1 MKLKILFVI
10 DSLNSGGA
18 EKSLVSLLSL
28 LDYDKYDVDLLMFSR
43 KGLYLSLLPKEVNV
57 IVDSEA
63 LENLQRKNLKQLY
76 YKLGNSLSL
85 RNPIYKNF
93 FHSAQIN
100 WKWKS
105 KIIKQLNKKYNVA
118 IAYSQ
123 GFPTYF
129 VAEKVESTKKY
140 CWINTDYKKASYN
153 KRFDEHFYNYFDNIV
168 AVSESNKEI
177 FIKEMP
183 SAKDKTL
190 VIYDIIS
197 PKLVRSMSEQP
208 AAFQDNYKGIKILT
222 IGRLVEVKGYDL
234 AIKACYQ
241 LKKQGINFKWY
252 SIGEG
257 GLKPKLEKL
266 VKDYGLEDTF
276 VFLGPHQ
283 NPYNYLKMCDIY
295 VQPSR
300 FEGFG
305 MAIAEAK
312 ILHKPIISTNFPVV
326 YNQIE
331 NGDNGIIVSMS
342 PNEISQGIKKIIRNK
357 ELKEKIIS
365 NLKHESIGTENEIHK
380 LYRLIES

>member
-18 EKSLVSLLSL
+18 EKSLISLLSL
-28 LDYDKYDVDLLMFSR
+28 LDYDAYDVDLLMFSR
-43 KGLYLSLLPKEVNV
+43 KGLYLPLLPKKVNV
-57 IVDSEA
+57 IEESEV
-63 LENLQRKNLKQLY
+63 LEKLQRKNFKQFYL
-76 YKLGNSLSL
+76 KLGNSLSL
-85 RNPIYKNF
+85 RIPFYKNF
-93 FHSAQIN
+93 MHSAQIN
-100 WKWKS
+100 WKWKERGV
-105 KIIKQLNKKYNVA
+105 KQLNQKYDVA

-153 KRFDEHFYNYFDNIV
+153 KRFDEKFYYRFDNIV

-183 SAKDKTL
+183 LAKDKTL

-197 PKLVRSMSEQP
+197 PRLVRSMSEKP
-208 AAFQDNYKGIKILT
+208 VSYQDNYKGIKILT

-241 LKKQGINFKWY
+241 LKKQGINFRWY

-257 GLKPKLEKL
+257 ELKPKLEKL
-266 VKDYGLEDTF
+266 VKDYDLEDTF
-276 VFLGPHQ
+276 IFLGPHQ

-326 YNQIE
+326 FNQIE
-331 NGDNGIIVSMS
+331 NNENGIVVDMD
-342 PNEISQGIKKIIRNK
+342 PKEISQGIKKIIRNK
-357 ELKEKIIS
+357 ELKEKIIY
-365 NLKHESIGTENEIHK
+365 NLKHEFIGTENEIHK

>member
-18 EKSLVSLLSL
+18 EKSLISLLSL
-28 LDYDKYDVDLLMFSR
+28 FDYDKYDVDLLMFSR

-57 IVDSEA
+57 LKAPET
-63 LENLQRKNLKQLY
+63 LGKHQRINLKHLY
-76 YKLGNSLSL
+76 LKLGNSLSL
-85 RNPIYKNF
+85 RNPFYKKF
-93 FHSAQIN
+93 LHSSQIN

-105 KIIKQLNKKYNVA
+105 QGIKQLDEKYDIA

-153 KRFDEHFYNYFDNIV
+153 KKFDTQFYYQYNNIV

-183 SAKDKTL
+183 LAKDKTL

-197 PKLVRSMSEQP
+197 PKLVRTMSKQP
-208 AAFQDNYKGIKILT
+208 VAYRDNYKGLKILT
-222 IGRLVEVKGYDL
+222 IGRLVDVKGYDL

-241 LKKQGINFKWY
+241 LKKEGLNFKWY

-257 GLKPKLEKL
+257 ELKPKLEKL

-276 VFLGPHQ
+276 IFLGPHQ

-331 NGDNGIIVSMS
+331 DGKNGIIVSMN
-342 PNEISQGIKKIIRNK
+342 PKEISQGIKKIITNK
-357 ELKEKIIS
+357 ELNEKIIY
-365 NLKHESIGTENEIHK
+365 NLKHESMGTENEIYK
-380 LYRLIES
+380 LYSLIES